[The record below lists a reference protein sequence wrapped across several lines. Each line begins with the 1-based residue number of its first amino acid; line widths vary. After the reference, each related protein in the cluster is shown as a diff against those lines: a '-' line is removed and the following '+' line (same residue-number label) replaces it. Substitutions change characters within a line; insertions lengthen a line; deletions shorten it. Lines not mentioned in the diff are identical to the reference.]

1 MDKFLLLL
9 LVTFALVAGIFLLRI
24 ILRKVFSIQITSPL
38 TFTLWLVLTIVLGV
52 ILYMC
57 FTEGFSSFFS
67 ERTFTEKI
75 EFGRHRSPGSI
86 TAFII
91 LLLLWLGMLW
101 GSFEKI
107 KPGRKPASSI
117 TEKVLH
123 QIDDL
128 YEDALGKND
137 FKALC
142 KLVSFFEP
150 DNKSICEKD
159 SKQATEILEGTKYLL
174 NRVEKE
180 GPALIFTKK
189 ELEEDA
195 PNEIDCRYHAAL
207 SSICITLGIMHKMG
221 FGCSVNFNEALECF
235 KKAETLYQKAINN
248 NPEWDLKELQK
259 SIEYMQ
265 KEIKELQNSI

>member
-1 MDKFLLLL
+1 MDKFLLLFI
-9 LVTFALVAGIFLLRI
+9 VTLAGVAGIFLLKI

-38 TFTLWLVLTIVLGV
+38 TFTLWFVLTIVLGL
-52 ILYMC
+52 ILHMC
-57 FTEGFSSFFS
+57 FTEGFSSFFGS
-67 ERTFTEKI
+67 DTF
-75 EFGRHRSPGSI
+75 RHSRGGSLG
-86 TAFII
+86 AFIV
-91 LLLLWLGMLW
+91 LVLLWLGMLW

-107 KPGRKPASSI
+107 RPGRKPASSI

-150 DNKSICEKD
+150 DNKSICENN

-174 NRVEKE
+174 HRVENE

-207 SSICITLGIMHKMG
+207 SSICITLGIMHKTG
-221 FGCSVNFNEALECF
+221 FGCSVNFNNALEYF
-235 KKAETLYQKAINN
+235 KKAETLYQKAIKNALQ
-248 NPEWDLKELQK
+248 EEFKEFQK
-259 SIEYMQ
+259 SLDYIQ
-265 KEIKELQNSI
+265 KEIAELQNSI